1 MAQAHVKTGLR
12 RVLGLLVSSVLALG
26 LAGAVCATLDAQPAF
41 AEEAAGCP
49 GEDHNPGFTVTST
62 DGTKTFAASHTAN
75 GYTYYDWNLS
85 ADVAVCLYTVK
96 VPEGTKTVTI
106 TAEKDSLFYNY
117 QNGEYLDGWVD
128 DSTVGS
134 ATVTVPVD
142 SNNDGTLD
150 HVQVQDPYV
159 EENGVWS
166 GGTLRYAL
174 AFQEVSQAEPAVDVD
189 QLIGGLN
196 ARFSKGGADATI
208 NNATWAAALA
218 LNALGQSGSLDAE
231 AIATDLADL
240 DPYTLSAGQLG
251 KYVLILTAAN
261 VDCTK
266 ASLGD
271 QEVDLIQ
278 LLKDKVK
285 SVVDGGKAID
295 EWSAPCVA
303 PVFGCCGYDATGFE
317 TYIQGMI
324 NTMVAKVPS
333 LYEGWGSIDIMSAG
347 QAILALQPYAE
358 QNEEVATAL
367 ETAKIELLRQLKDD
381 GSFPTQWGNGVD
393 DTALAYA
400 ALKAL
405 GVSDQEMYTV
415 GGSNPVTYLA
425 SRAKGSLDGF
435 DVEGN
440 ETLSASSA
448 LLGLAASKVEG
459 NVYQAKKPVEPSDPE
474 PGPVVDPEPK
484 PAPVSLKSV
493 TVYSATKTYNGTS
506 QTIKVAV
513 KGKDGKTLV
522 KNRDYTMSR
531 SSVKSVGTYAVKI
544 TGKGGYKGSITKYV
558 KVNPAKEGMYYVKA
572 GKKRALVRATKSAAK
587 CGATKIQF
595 AYKKVG
601 ATKWH
606 YKTSSSSKTYL
617 TKLSKGKK
625 YYVKARAIKT
635 VNGKTYYGAWSSCKK
650 TSRIK

>member
-1 MAQAHVKTGLR
+1 
-12 RVLGLLVSSVLALG
+12 
-26 LAGAVCATLDAQPAF
+26 
-41 AEEAAGCP
+41 
-49 GEDHNPGFTVTST
+49 
-62 DGTKTFAASHTAN
+62 
-75 GYTYYDWNLS
+75 
-85 ADVAVCLYTVK
+85 
-96 VPEGTKTVTI
+96 
-106 TAEKDSLFYNY
+106 KDSLFYNY
-117 QNGEYLDGWVD
+117 QNGEYLDGWVK

-134 ATVTVPVD
+134 TTVTVPVD

-159 EENGVWS
+159 EENGVYS

-174 AFQEVSQAEPAVDVD
+174 TFQEVSQVEPAADVD

-240 DPYTLSAGQLG
+240 DPSTDAVSAGQLG

-261 VDCTK
+261 VDCT
-266 ASLGD
+266 
-271 QEVDLIQ
+271 EVTLEGKKYDLIQ

-285 SVVDGGKAID
+285 SVVDEGKVID
-295 EWSAPCVA
+295 EWSAPCIV

-317 TYIQGMI
+317 IYIQGMI

-367 ETAKIELLRQLKDD
+367 ETAKIELLKQLKDD
-381 GSFPTQWGNGVD
+381 GSFPTQWGNGID

-459 NVYQAKKPVEPSDPE
+459 NVYKAQKPVTVVTPDA
-474 PGPVVDPEPK
+474 PVVTPDPK

-506 QTIKVAV
+506 QTIKVVV

-544 TGKGGYKGSITKYV
+544 TGKGSYKGSITKYV
-558 KVNPAKEGMYYVKA
+558 KVNPAKEGMYYAKA

-601 ATKWH
+601 ATKWS
-606 YKTSSSSKTYL
+606 YKTTSSSKTYL

>member
-26 LAGAVCATLDAQPAF
+26 LAGAVCATLDAQLAF
-41 AEEAAGCP
+41 AEEAADCP

-62 DGTKTFAASHTAN
+62 DGTKIFAATHTAN
-75 GYTYYDWNLS
+75 GYTYYDWSLD

-117 QNGEYLDGWVD
+117 QNGEYLAGWVD
-128 DSTVGS
+128 DATAGSTS
-134 ATVTVPVD
+134 ITVAID

-150 HVQVQDPYV
+150 QIQVQDPY
-159 EENGVWS
+159 NPDWT
-166 GGTLRYAL
+166 GGALRYAL
-174 AFQEVSQAEPAVDVD
+174 AFQEVPQVEPAVDVD
-189 QLIGGLN
+189 QLISGLS
-196 ARFSKGGADATI
+196 ARFSKGGASAKI
-208 NNATWAAALA
+208 NNSTWAAALA

-231 AIATDLADL
+231 AIAADLAKL
-240 DPYTLSAGQLG
+240 DPSSDDVPAGQLG
-251 KYVLILTAAN
+251 KYILILTSAN

-266 ASLGD
+266 ATLGG

-285 SVVDGGKAID
+285 SVVDDGKAID
-295 EWSAPCVA
+295 GWSAPCIV

-317 TYIQGMI
+317 TNIQGMI
-324 NTMVAKVPS
+324 DTMVAKVPN
-333 LYEGWGSIDIMSAG
+333 LYAWGDSNIDVMSAS
-347 QAILALQPYAE
+347 QAILALQPYAARDE
-358 QNEEVATAL
+358 KVATAL
-367 ETAKIELLRQLKDD
+367 ETAKTEFLKQLRED
-381 GSFPTQWGNGVD
+381 GSFPTDRGNGID
-393 DTALAYA
+393 DTALGYA

-405 GVSDQEMYTV
+405 GVSDQELYTV

-425 SRAKGSLDGF
+425 SRAKNSLDGF
-435 DVEGN
+435 DAEGN

-459 NVYQAKKPVEPSDPE
+459 NVYQAKKPVEPADPE
-474 PGPVVDPEPK
+474 PGPVVDPDPK

-493 TVYSATKTYNGTS
+493 TLSSATKTYNGTS
-506 QTIKVAV
+506 QSIKVVV
-513 KGKDGKTLV
+513 KGKNGKTLV

-531 SSVKSVGTYAVKI
+531 SSVKYVGTYAVKI
-544 TGKGGYKGSITKYV
+544 TGKGSYKGSITKYV
-558 KVNPAKEGMYYVKA
+558 KVNPAKEGMYYAKA

-601 ATKWH
+601 ASKWN
-606 YKTSSSSKTYL
+606 YKTTSSSKTYL

>member
-62 DGTKTFAASHTAN
+62 DGTKIFAAA
-75 GYTYYDWNLS
+75 
-85 ADVAVCLYTVK
+85 
-96 VPEGTKTVTI
+96 
-106 TAEKDSLFYNY
+106 
-117 QNGEYLDGWVD
+117 
-128 DSTVGS
+128 
-134 ATVTVPVD
+134 
-142 SNNDGTLD
+142 
-150 HVQVQDPYV
+150 
-159 EENGVWS
+159 
-166 GGTLRYAL
+166 
-174 AFQEVSQAEPAVDVD
+174 DVD
-189 QLIGGLN
+189 QLISGLS
-196 ARFSKGGADATI
+196 ARFSTGGANESID
-208 NNATWAAALA
+208 NSTWAAALA
-218 LNALGQSGSLDAE
+218 LNALGKDESINAKATLAVLAE
-231 AIATDLADL
+231 EDL
-240 DPYTLSAGQLG
+240 DNMGAGTLA
-251 KYVLILTAAN
+251 KFIMVLTSAN
-261 VDCTK
+261 VDCT
-266 ASLGD
+266 
-271 QEVDLIQ
+271 EVTLEGKKYDLIQ

-285 SVVDGGKAID
+285 SVVDEGKVID
-295 EWSAPCVA
+295 EWSAPCIV

-317 TYIQGMI
+317 IYIQGMI

-358 QNEEVATAL
+358 QNEGVATAL

-425 SRAKGSLDGF
+425 SRAKDSLDGF
-435 DVEGN
+435 NADGN

-459 NVYQAKKPVEPSDPE
+459 NVYKAQKPVTVVTPDA
-474 PGPVVDPEPK
+474 PVVTPDPK

-506 QTIKVAV
+506 QTIKVVV

-572 GKKRALVRATKSAAK
+572 GKKRALVRTTKSAAK

-595 AYKKVG
+595 AYRYWG
-601 ATKWH
+601 SSKWH
-606 YKTSSSSKTYL
+606 YKTTSSSKTYL